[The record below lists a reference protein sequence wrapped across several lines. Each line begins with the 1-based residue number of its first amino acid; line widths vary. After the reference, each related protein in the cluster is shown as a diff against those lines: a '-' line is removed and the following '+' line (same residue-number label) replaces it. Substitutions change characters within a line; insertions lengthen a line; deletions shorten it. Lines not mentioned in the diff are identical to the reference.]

1 MRRLL
6 RVNEG
11 TASLL
16 GPLEAAVMDELWRRD
31 GWSSVTDLMP
41 VFRSKLAYST
51 IKTIL
56 NNLVDK
62 GHLKKRSAG
71 RANEFSAATTREA
84 FEDRIV
90 ADLVKPL
97 VTQYR
102 SPLLAHIVDQLD
114 DDQDILEL
122 ERMLRKKRREREV
135 G

>member
-1 MRRLL
+1 M
-6 RVNEG
+6 NEG
-11 TASLL
+11 TASPL
-16 GPLEAAVMDELWRRD
+16 GPLEASVMEELWRRG

-41 VFRSKLAYST
+41 AFRSKLAYST

-56 NNLVDK
+56 NNLADK
-62 GHLKKRSAG
+62 GHVQKRSAG
-71 RANEFSAATTREA
+71 RANEFSAASTREA

-114 DDQDILEL
+114 DDEDILEL
-122 ERMLRKKRREREV
+122 ERMLRKKRRERAS

>member
-1 MRRLL
+1 M
-6 RVNEG
+6 
-11 TASLL
+11 A
-16 GPLEAAVMDELWRRD
+16 ELWRRG

-41 VFRSKLAYST
+41 AFVPKLAYST

-56 NNLVDK
+56 NNLADK
-62 GHLKKRSAG
+62 GHVKKRSAG
-71 RANEFSAATTREA
+71 RANEFSAASTREA

-114 DDQDILEL
+114 DDEDLLEL
-122 ERMLRKKRREREV
+122 ERMLRKKRQERA
-135 G
+135 GG